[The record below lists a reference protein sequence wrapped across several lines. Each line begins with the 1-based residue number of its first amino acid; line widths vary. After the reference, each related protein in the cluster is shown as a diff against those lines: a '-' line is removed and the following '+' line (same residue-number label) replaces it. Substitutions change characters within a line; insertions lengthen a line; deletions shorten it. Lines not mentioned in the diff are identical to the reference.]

1 MKIKEMPEADRPR
14 ERLRRFGAGALS
26 TAELLAILLR
36 TGTRGSSALDLAS
49 KILDYLPEEILA
61 NGSYD
66 ELCQVEEIG
75 PVRAVTLAAA
85 LELARRLKGARR
97 PQRDLLHNQKAA
109 GEYLMDRYAHE
120 RQEVLGVLLLDGR
133 NRLVREHV
141 PYRGTSNYA
150 AVEPRE
156 IFGPAL
162 VGKAAKIILFHTHP
176 SGDPAPS
183 PEDEAF
189 TAKMKDLGARLQL
202 TVVDHIVV
210 GTEGWY
216 SFAER
221 WKL

>member
-1 MKIKEMPEADRPR
+1 MKIKQMPEADRPR
-14 ERLRRFGAGALS
+14 ERLQRLGAGALT

-36 TGTRGSSALDLAS
+36 TGARGSSALDLAS
-49 KILDYLPEEILA
+49 AVLEKLPEEVLIES
-61 NGSYD
+61 SYD
-66 ELCQVEEIG
+66 ELRQVKGIG
-75 PVRAVTLAAA
+75 PARAATLAASA
-85 LELARRLKGARR
+85 ELARRLRGAQR
-97 PQRDLLHNQKAA
+97 PQKDLLHNQEAA
-109 GEYLMDRYAHE
+109 GKYLMSRYAHE

-133 NRLVREHV
+133 NRLLREFA

-162 VGKAAKIILFHTHP
+162 VGKAAKVILFHTHP
-176 SGDPAPS
+176 SGDPNPS
-183 PEDEAF
+183 AEDEAF

-202 TVVDHIVV
+202 PVVDHIVV

-221 WKL
+221 RKL

>member
-1 MKIKEMPEADRPR
+1 MKIKQLPETERPR
-14 ERLRRFGAGALS
+14 ERLQRFGAGALS

-36 TGTRGSSALDLAS
+36 TGARGSSAIDLAS
-49 KILDYLPEEILA
+49 SILEKLPEEVLV
-61 NGSYD
+61 NGTYD
-66 ELCQVEEIG
+66 ELCQVKGIG
-75 PVRAVTLAAA
+75 PARAATIAAA

-133 NRLVREHV
+133 NRLLREFV

-176 SGDPAPS
+176 SGDPSPS
-183 PEDEAF
+183 AEDEAF
-189 TAKMKDLGARLQL
+189 TAKMKDLGVRLQL
-202 TVVDHIVV
+202 PVVDHIVV

-221 WKL
+221 RKL

>member
-1 MKIKEMPEADRPR
+1 MKIKDIPESDRPR
-14 ERLRRFGAGALS
+14 ERLQRFGAGALT

-36 TGTRGSSALDLAS
+36 TGARGSSALDLAS
-49 KILDYLPEEILA
+49 AVLEKLPEEVLVE
-61 NGSYD
+61 STYD
-66 ELCQVEEIG
+66 ELRQVKGIG
-75 PVRAVTLAAA
+75 PARAASLAAA
-85 LELARRLKGARR
+85 AELARRLRGARR
-97 PQRDLLHNQKAA
+97 PQKDLLNNQKAA
-109 GEYLMDRYAHE
+109 GEYLIDRYAHE

-133 NRLVREHV
+133 NRLLREFV

-162 VGKAAKIILFHTHP
+162 VGKAAKLILFHTHP

-183 PEDEAF
+183 AEDEAF

-202 TVVDHIVV
+202 PVVDHIVV

-221 WKL
+221 RKL